1 MNKHALVISFSF
13 SLFAATG
20 YGISLVQAQEQ
31 SPLKIGMEITYPP
44 FESYDAKNNI
54 VGADP
59 ELAAAMGNAMDRKVE
74 FIDTKFLSLINGLNA
89 GKYDAIISGM
99 YVTAE
104 RQTQVLSIPYAT
116 TGSAILVVRD
126 SEFQPQSPEDLCGKN
141 VGLEQ
146 GNSWLPKLQKLSE
159 TYCVPNQKTAVMVSE
174 YPSAPEATQ
183 ALLSGNVQ
191 AQVEIAGAAHIISE
205 RTRGRVVISSKHL
218 IYPET
223 LGIFVK
229 KGNSTTHAALMK
241 ALSLIRAN
249 GEYEAILK
257 KYSLDPIS
265 E

>member
-1 MNKHALVISFSF
+1 MKKHALVKSF
-13 SLFAATG
+13 SLVAVIGFGVA
-20 YGISLVQAQEQ
+20 LVHAQEQ

-44 FESYDAKNNI
+44 FEYYDAENNI

-59 ELAAAMGNAMDRKVE
+59 ELAASIGKSLDRKVE

-99 YVTAE
+99 YITAE
-104 RQTQVLSIPYAT
+104 RQTHALVIPYAK
-116 TGSAILVVRD
+116 TGSAILVARD
-126 SEFQPQSPEDLCGKN
+126 SVFQPQSPEDLCGKKI
-141 VGLEQ
+141 GLEQ

-159 TYCVPNQKTAVMVSE
+159 TYCIPNNKAAVMVSE

-205 RTRGRVVISSKHL
+205 RTNGRVVISSKEL

-229 KGNSTTHAALMK
+229 KGNSATHAALMK
-241 ALSLIRAN
+241 ALSLSRAS
-249 GEYEAILK
+249 GEYEVILK
-257 KYSLDPIS
+257 KYSLEPIS